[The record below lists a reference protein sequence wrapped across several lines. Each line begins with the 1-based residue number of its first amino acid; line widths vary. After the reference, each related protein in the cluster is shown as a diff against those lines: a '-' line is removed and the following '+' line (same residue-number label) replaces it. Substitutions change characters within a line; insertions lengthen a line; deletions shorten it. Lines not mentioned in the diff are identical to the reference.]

1 MNPHVDSPGR
11 ARSARDPTA
20 DAGEWD
26 HLAEVTYLNFA
37 AHAALPKSVLDA
49 AQSVVA
55 GLRMRH
61 AVGDSHFFT
70 LTSQVR
76 SLMAGLIG
84 AEAADVTLTTGASGG
99 LALLAQALPWDN
111 GDEIL
116 LVRGDFPCHY
126 ATWKPLADR
135 EGLVLREFDFPG
147 EFLDVEV
154 LVAALSPRTRLVSL
168 SHVRFDDG
176 SLLDVKALSMACRRQ
191 GTMIALDVSQSC
203 GALPVDVGLL
213 GADFLV
219 GAGYKY
225 LLGPMG
231 TGFLWS
237 KRELQARFRPMPGN
251 WAMQDVEKFSQLRY
265 ASPPAS
271 AAMCRWD
278 AAETQTSLNL
288 NIAVWHES
296 LKYVT
301 DVGPARVCAHAQA
314 LVDHLFKSLPAPFR
328 VASPLDP
335 ARRGAFGCID
345 AGSTDASRAV
355 HAALKRTRFVVALRE
370 GRLRI
375 SPYLCSSHA
384 DIEAFVTAL
393 PRALE
398 ESRHDRA

>member
-1 MNPHVDSPGR
+1 MQTT
-11 ARSARDPTA
+11 SART
-20 DAGEWD
+20 GEWD
-26 HLAEVTYLNFA
+26 HLGGVTYLNFA

-49 AQSVVA
+49 ALSVVA
-55 GLRMRH
+55 GLHARH
-61 AVGDSHFFT
+61 VVGDSHFFT
-70 LTSQVR
+70 LTGQVR

-99 LALLAQALPWDN
+99 LALLAQALPWQK

-135 EGLVLREFDFPG
+135 EGLTLREFDFPG
-147 EFLDVEV
+147 DFLEV
-154 LVAALSPRTRLVSL
+154 DALIAALSRRTRLVSL

-176 SLLDVKALSMACRRQ
+176 SMLDVNALATACRRQ
-191 GTMIALDVSQSC
+191 GTMMALDVSQSC
-203 GALPVDVGLL
+203 GALPVDVGSL

-237 KRELQARFRPMPGN
+237 SREQQARFRPVPGN
-251 WAMQDVEKFSQLRY
+251 WAMQGVEQFSELRY
-265 ASPPAS
+265 SSPAASE
-271 AAMCRWD
+271 AMCRWD

-288 NIAVWHES
+288 NIAIWHES
-296 LKYVT
+296 LRYVT
-301 DVGPARVCAHAQA
+301 DVGPARVHAHAQT
-314 LVDHLFKSLPAPFR
+314 LIDHLFKFLPAPFR

-335 ARRGAFGCID
+335 ACRGAFGCID
-345 AGSTDASRAV
+345 AGSRSASQAV
-355 HAALKRTRFVVALRE
+355 HAALKRTPFVVALRE

-375 SPYLCSSHA
+375 SPYLCTTNA
-384 DIEAFVTAL
+384 DIDAFVTAL

-398 ESRHDRA
+398 ESRRA